1 MICTPTGRPEADGE
15 RQAAVAGD
23 VDGDGEHVREVHLGG
38 VADLADLERRGRRH
52 RRQDDI
58 HLLEGRRVVA
68 RDEGAHLLGRI
79 VVLVVDAGRQKVAA
93 EHDAAARLGAEAL
106 RAAGLV
112 LAGQILVV
120 RVAVAVAHRVEAGE
134 VAEGLAGAE
143 HVVGAHGG
151 LGVWKLHFHQ
161 FRAHILKNSRGLFH
175 LRPHLGRKT
184 GRLHERGNDA
194 DLHAAR
200 ALSEV
205 GREVHVARL
214 ARAVQLVAAG
224 KRVQRERRILHRT
237 GEGAHL
243 VERAAE
249 GHHTVARHHAVGG
262 LHGHQTAERA
272 RLADGAARI
281 RPERHRHKAR
291 RHGRGASARAA
302 AGHALD
308 IPRVEGGAEGGGLGG
323 AAEGELVPVQLADGK
338 SAGAQRLF
346 HAGRRVGGHVVAQH
360 VRGARRVRAREVQVV
375 LVAHGN
381 ARERAHLGEA
391 PLGDGGVDASRRVER
406 EFLGGFQE
414 GMHRPVGLA
423 DALEG
428 AAGHLGGRELLGG
441 ETGLNLANAH
451 FSEGARH

>member
-1 MICTPTGRPEADGE
+1 MRRP
-15 RQAAVAGD
+15 
-23 VDGDGEHVREVHLGG
+23 
-38 VADLADLERRGRRH
+38 
-52 RRQDDI
+52 
-58 HLLEGRRVVA
+58 
-68 RDEGAHLLGRI
+68 
-79 VVLVVDAGRQKVAA
+79 
-93 EHDAAARLGAEAL
+93 RLGAEAL

-272 RLADGAARI
+272 RLADGAAVSDRATPAQSPPP
-281 RPERHRHKAR
+281 RPR
-291 RHGRGASARAA
+291 RFRRAA

-323 AAEGELVPVQLADGK
+323 APPKANSSMFSLPM
-338 SAGAQRLF
+338 
-346 HAGRRVGGHVVAQH
+346 GRAPARSVFSTQVA
-360 VRGARRVRAREVQVV
+360 V
-375 LVAHGN
+375 
-381 ARERAHLGEA
+381 
-391 PLGDGGVDASRRVER
+391 
-406 EFLGGFQE
+406 
-414 GMHRPVGLA
+414 
-423 DALEG
+423 
-428 AAGHLGGRELLGG
+428 
-441 ETGLNLANAH
+441 
-451 FSEGARH
+451 

>member
-1 MICTPTGRPEADGE
+1 MICTPTGRPVSAPRPTGND
-15 RQAAVAGD
+15 RPPLPGD

-112 LAGQILVV
+112 LAGQILVA

-143 HVVGAHGG
+143 HVVGAHSG

-243 VERAAE
+243 VERAAK

-272 RLADGAARI
+272 RLADGAAVSDPSDTGTKPAATAAALPPELPPGTRSTSHGLKVGPKAEVSVEPRRRRT
-281 RPERHRHKAR
+281 RPCSACRWEERR
-291 RHGRGASARAA
+291 RAA
-302 AGHALD
+302 SF
-308 IPRVEGGAEGGGLGG
+308 PRRSPCRGTRSR
-323 AAEGELVPVQLADGK
+323 AAC
-338 SAGAQRLF
+338 
-346 HAGRRVGGHVVAQH
+346 
-360 VRGARRVRAREVQVV
+360 
-375 LVAHGN
+375 
-381 ARERAHLGEA
+381 
-391 PLGDGGVDASRRVER
+391 SRSTSCAC
-406 EFLGGFQE
+406 
-414 GMHRPVGLA
+414 P
-423 DALEG
+423 
-428 AAGHLGGRELLGG
+428 
-441 ETGLNLANAH
+441 
-451 FSEGARH
+451 